1 LIFIV
6 TGQIYPIHFFN
17 SVRNIAFMKNSD
29 CIDYA
34 AQTDV
39 GLMRL
44 HNEDAIA
51 VCPESALAILADG
64 MGGYNAGEVASDIA
78 ISVIKEAI
86 NDRLTGFLS
95 MLIPHRPNELL
106 EMVEQAVELANNTI
120 LNTALNEPQY
130 MGMGT
135 TLVMSLCYRDILVV
149 AHVGDSRAYRLRGG
163 QLVQISRDHSVVQEQ
178 IDAGMISAESAQYSD
193 IKNLVTRAVGVG
205 FPVEVEVNL
214 HQIAIGD
221 IYMLCSDGLSDML
234 NIQTIQK
241 ILLGND
247 KTLKEICS
255 ELVDEANN
263 QGGRDNISVILFK
276 INGIRNAGLK
286 QLF

>member
-1 LIFIV
+1 
-6 TGQIYPIHFFN
+6 
-17 SVRNIAFMKNSD
+17 MKNSD
-29 CIDYA
+29 SIEYA

-51 VCPESALAILADG
+51 VCPESALAVLADG
-64 MGGYNAGEVASDIA
+64 MGGYNAGEVASEIA
-78 ISVIKEAI
+78 ITVIRDYV
-86 NDRLTGFLS
+86 NDKLNNFLS
-95 MLIPHRPNELL
+95 LFFPHRPDELRHI
-106 EMVEQAVELANNTI
+106 VQQSVELANNTI
-120 LNTALNEPQY
+120 LNTSLNEPQY
-130 MGMGT
+130 TGMGT

-149 AHVGDSRAYRLRGG
+149 AHVGDSRAYRFRDG
-163 QLVQISRDHSVVQEQ
+163 QLTQISRDHSVVQEQ

-214 HQIAIGD
+214 HQIAVGD

-234 NIQTIQK
+234 NAQALQD
-241 ILLGND
+241 ILRRSSL
-247 KTLKEICS
+247 TLDEMCS
-255 ELVDEANN
+255 ELIAEANN

-276 INGIRNAGLK
+276 INGIRNTGIK